1 MFSIIIPVLNEEH
14 ILESNA
20 KKLIEHLGDR
30 PYEII
35 IANNGSTDRTLEI
48 ASRLAKGDVRIKVV
62 SVGKKAP
69 GLAFKEAAKAA
80 QGSVIISQDMD
91 LSTDLKFIGQA
102 LHLMQSHDLV
112 IGSKSMGRQERSFL
126 RKLPSTIFIF
136 LTNLLLGLKYEDYSM
151 AAKAYKRDFVVQH
164 ADKLDDGTSYVIE
177 LVYFAKKANKK
188 IADIPVDCTDNRK
201 SKFNILHES
210 AYRFGRLLRL
220 FAFRLTH
227 R

>member
-1 MFSIIIPVLNEEH
+1 MFSIVIPVLDEEL

-20 KKLIEHLGDR
+20 KKLMRHLGDR
-30 PYEII
+30 LYEII

-48 ASRLAKGDVRIKVV
+48 ANKLAEQDARIRVV
-62 SVGKKAP
+62 SVDRKAP

-91 LSTDLKFIGQA
+91 LSTDLKFIDQA
-102 LHLMQSHDLV
+102 LQLMQSHDIV
-112 IGSKSMGRQERSFL
+112 IGSKSMGRQERSFF

-136 LTNLLLGLKYEDYSM
+136 LTNLLLGLKYDDYSM
-151 AAKAYKRDFVVQH
+151 AAKAYRRDFVVQH

-177 LVYFAKKANKK
+177 LVYLAKKAQKK

-201 SKFNILHES
+201 SKFNILQES
-210 AYRFGRLLRL
+210 AYRFGRLVRL
-220 FAFRLTH
+220 FAFRLF
-227 R
+227 RQ